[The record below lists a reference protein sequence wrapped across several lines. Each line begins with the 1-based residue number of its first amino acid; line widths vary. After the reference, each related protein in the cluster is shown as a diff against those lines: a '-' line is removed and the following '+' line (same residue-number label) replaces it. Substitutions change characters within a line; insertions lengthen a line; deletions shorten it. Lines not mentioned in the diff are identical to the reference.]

1 MKYVKLNNGLEM
13 PILGFGV
20 YQIQDY
26 DECKKAVL
34 NAIETGYRLIDT
46 AASYK
51 NEKAVGDAI
60 KESGINR
67 KELFITTKLWIQKN
81 GYEDT
86 KKAFNNSLE
95 KLQLDYLDLYLIHQP
110 FGDYYGE
117 WRCMEELYKNGK
129 IKAIGVCNFFADRL
143 VDLIMHNEIVPA
155 VNQVEVNPFYQKNDY
170 QTIMNEYNVQMQSW
184 APFAEGRNNMF
195 SNEIL
200 LSIAKKYNKSIAQI
214 ILNWLVKRNIVVI
227 HKTVR
232 KERMEENFNIFDFE
246 LDESDIK
253 LISSLD
259 KNESS
264 FFSHQDYKMVKLLS
278 ERVLE

>member
-1 MKYVKLNNGLEM
+1 MNCIKLNNNVEM

-20 YQIQDY
+20 YRVEDY
-26 DECKKAVL
+26 EECKKAVL
-34 NAIETGYRLIDT
+34 NAIEAGYRHIDT
-46 AASYK
+46 ASIYL

-67 KELFITTKLWIQKN
+67 KEMFITTKLWIQKN

-195 SNEIL
+195 TNEVL
-200 LSIAKKYNKSIAQI
+200 LSIAKKYNKSIAQV
-214 ILNWLVKRNIVVI
+214 ILRWLTQRNIPIIPKSVN
-227 HKTVR
+227 
-232 KERMEENFNIFDFE
+232 KERIIENSKIFDFT
-246 LDESDIK
+246 LDDNDMNIIK
-253 LISSLD
+253 TLD
-259 KNESS
+259 NNKNII
-264 FFSHQDYKMVKLLS
+264 FLNDDADFIKQLLKLKY
-278 ERVLE
+278 

>member
-1 MKYVKLNNGLEM
+1 MNCIKLNNNVEM

-20 YQIQDY
+20 YRVEDY
-26 DECKKAVL
+26 EECKKAIL
-34 NAIETGYRLIDT
+34 NAIEAGYRHIDT
-46 AASYK
+46 ASIYL

-67 KELFITTKLWIQKN
+67 KEMFITTKLWIQKN

-195 SNEIL
+195 TNEVL
-200 LSIAKKYNKSIAQI
+200 LSIAKKYNKSIAQV
-214 ILNWLVKRNIVVI
+214 ILMWLTQRNIPIIPKSVNKDRI
-227 HKTVR
+227 I
-232 KERMEENFNIFDFE
+232 ENSKIFDFT
-246 LDESDIK
+246 LDDNDMNIIK
-253 LISSLD
+253 TLD
-259 KNESS
+259 NNKNII
-264 FFSHQDYKMVKLLS
+264 FLNDDADFIKQLLKLKY
-278 ERVLE
+278 

>member
-1 MKYVKLNNGLEM
+1 MNCIKLNNNVEM

-20 YQIQDY
+20 YRVEDY
-26 DECKKAVL
+26 EECKKAVL
-34 NAIETGYRLIDT
+34 NAIEAGYRHIDT
-46 AASYK
+46 ASIYL

-67 KELFITTKLWIQKN
+67 KEMFITTKLWIQKN

-195 SNEIL
+195 TNEVL
-200 LSIAKKYNKSIAQI
+200 LSIAKKYNKSIAQV
-214 ILNWLVKRNIVVI
+214 ILMWLTQRNIPIIPKSVNKDRI
-227 HKTVR
+227 I
-232 KERMEENFNIFDFE
+232 ENSKIFDFT
-246 LDESDIK
+246 LDDNDMNIIK
-253 LISSLD
+253 TLD
-259 KNESS
+259 NNKNII
-264 FFSHQDYKMVKLLS
+264 FLNDDADFIKQLLKLKY
-278 ERVLE
+278 